1 MAEVTELWEDE
12 LLDSLTL
19 INVVPGISMVVRTF
33 LINVVAELTELQKIN
48 CRDVTSIWEGRVSAV
63 FDISLFVLK
72 SAHVKH

>member
-33 LINVVAELTELQKIN
+33 LINVVAELTEL
-48 CRDVTSIWEGRVSAV
+48 
-63 FDISLFVLK
+63 
-72 SAHVKH
+72 